1 MKLKEILEEL
11 PYREVKGAA
20 NPDITA
26 VTYDSRRVIPGALF
40 VAVKGKR
47 HDGHDFLA
55 DAVGRGAAAVVVE
68 RVSADAA
75 AVSQVIVD
83 DARRAL
89 AAAAA
94 AFYRHPGR
102 ELAVVGVTGTN
113 GKTTVAFV
121 LEGIFRAAGYK
132 TALASTV
139 KNVVAGEE
147 RPARLTTAEAPEL
160 QALLREAADAGCG
173 VAVVE
178 VSSHALA
185 LSRVAGTPFAAAA
198 FTNLSHDHLDFHGD
212 MDSYFAVKASL
223 LEQLAESAPAVVN
236 VDDAYGRKLAASL
249 SGRVVTYGV
258 RETESDYRV
267 ANASSGWGGLSFT
280 LACPDGAAVEI
291 ASPLP
296 GSFDVLNCAAAFAV
310 ARELGVAADVARKG
324 IAETPPVPGRLELVN
339 VNDKLRVVIDY
350 AHSPDSVEKALAE
363 IRGLGA
369 GRVVAVFGCTG
380 DRDVEKRPTMGAL
393 ARRYADYAVVTTDD
407 PYYEEPA
414 AIARDVAA
422 GIIGEGGAEPDDY
435 RVILDRAQAIRFA
448 LSSARA
454 EEATVIAVLGKGHEE
469 VQKVKGSEI
478 PYSDRQTVEEIVSE
492 LGLAAAAAPAAPRG
506 RSR

>member
-11 PYREVKGAA
+11 PCREVKGAA
-20 NPDITA
+20 NPDIIA
-26 VTYDSRRVIPGALF
+26 VTYDSRRGIPGALF

-47 HDGHDFLA
+47 HDRHDFLA

-75 AVSQVIVD
+75 AVPQVVVN

-121 LEGIFRAAGYK
+121 LDGIFRAAGYK

-160 QALLREAADAGCG
+160 QALLREAADAGCA

-198 FTNLSHDHLDFHGD
+198 FTNLSNDHLDFHGD

-223 LEQLAESAPAVVN
+223 LEQLADGAPAVVN

-267 ANASSGWGGLSFT
+267 ADASSGWGGLSFT

-350 AHSPDSVEKALAE
+350 AHSPDSMEKALAE

-454 EEATVIAVLGKGHEE
+454 EEATVIALLGKGHEE

-492 LGLAAAAAPAAPRG
+492 LGLAAAAVPAAPRG

>member
-1 MKLKEILEEL
+1 LKLKEILEEL
-11 PYREVKGAA
+11 PCREVKGAA

-55 DAVGRGAAAVVVE
+55 YAVGRGAAAVVVE

-75 AVSQVIVD
+75 AVPQVVVD

-94 AFYRHPGR
+94 AFYGHPGR

-121 LEGIFRAAGYK
+121 LDGIFRAAGYK

-160 QALLREAADAGCG
+160 QALLREAADAGCA

-198 FTNLSHDHLDFHGD
+198 STSTATWIRTSPSKRRCSSNW
-212 MDSYFAVKASL
+212 
-223 LEQLAESAPAVVN
+223 
-236 VDDAYGRKLAASL
+236 R
-249 SGRVVTYGV
+249 
-258 RETESDYRV
+258 RE
-267 ANASSGWGGLSFT
+267 
-280 LACPDGAAVEI
+280 
-291 ASPLP
+291 
-296 GSFDVLNCAAAFAV
+296 
-310 ARELGVAADVARKG
+310 
-324 IAETPPVPGRLELVN
+324 
-339 VNDKLRVVIDY
+339 
-350 AHSPDSVEKALAE
+350 
-363 IRGLGA
+363 
-369 GRVVAVFGCTG
+369 
-380 DRDVEKRPTMGAL
+380 
-393 ARRYADYAVVTTDD
+393 RR
-407 PYYEEPA
+407 
-414 AIARDVAA
+414 RW
-422 GIIGEGGAEPDDY
+422 
-435 RVILDRAQAIRFA
+435 
-448 LSSARA
+448 
-454 EEATVIAVLGKGHEE
+454 
-469 VQKVKGSEI
+469 
-478 PYSDRQTVEEIVSE
+478 
-492 LGLAAAAAPAAPRG
+492 
-506 RSR
+506 

>member
-11 PYREVKGAA
+11 PCREVKGAA
-20 NPDITA
+20 DPDITA

-75 AVSQVIVD
+75 AVSQVVVD

-121 LEGIFRAAGYK
+121 LDGIFRAAGYK

-147 RPARLTTAEAPEL
+147 RAARLTTAEAPEL

-212 MDSYFAVKASL
+212 MDSYFAAKASL

-350 AHSPDSVEKALAE
+350 AHSPDSMEKALAE

-369 GRVVAVFGCTG
+369 DRVVAVFGCTG

-448 LSSARA
+448 LSSVKA

-478 PYSDRQTVEEIVSE
+478 RYSDRQTVEEIVSE
-492 LGLAAAAAPAAPRG
+492 LGLAAAAAPVVN
-506 RSR
+506 RSP